1 MQIFIFGKGNLF
13 DKPGISQNATTFL
26 PMDKITII
34 PEEKIDRS
42 ILLIRGQKVKLD
54 ADLAVIYGISTSR
67 LNEQVKRN
75 KDRFPDDFM
84 FQLTDDEK
92 AEVIANCDHLERLKF
107 SRTNPY
113 AFTEHGTIMLASVLN
128 TPIAIQTSVLIVRAF
143 VKLRE
148 ILSANK
154 ELEKKLSD
162 LESKY
167 DKQFSMV
174 FQAIRELMHQQITNK
189 ERPKI
194 GYIIGQRSK

>member
-1 MQIFIFGKGNLF
+1 MCENFIGRPNL
-13 DKPGISQNATTFL
+13 SQNATTFSN
-26 PMDKITII
+26 MDKVKLI
-34 PEEKIDRS
+34 PTEKIDRS
-42 ILLIRGQKVKLD
+42 ILLIRGQKIMLD
-54 ADLAVIYGISTSR
+54 ADLAIIYGISTSR

-84 FQLTDDEK
+84 FQLSEDEK
-92 AEVIANCDHLERLKF
+92 AEVIANCDHLEKLKF

-128 TPIAIQTSVLIVRAF
+128 TPTAIQASVLIVRAF

-154 ELEKKLSD
+154 DLERKLFD

-167 DKQFSMV
+167 DKQFALI
-174 FQAIRELMHQQITNK
+174 FQAIRELMHQETTSK

-194 GYIIGQRSK
+194 GY